1 MGSLGK
7 PLLIGVGTLSI
18 GLGVLGMFLPLL
30 PTTVF
35 LLLAAWCFS
44 RSSPRFHAW
53 LVNNR
58 FLGSYISAYHEGRGM
73 SLRDKWISLATL
85 WVGIGVT
92 AVFFVDVLWVRCLL
106 IAIAV
111 GVTIHIVRLPTYRAE
126 NVIEPSA

>member
-1 MGSLGK
+1 
-7 PLLIGVGTLSI
+7 
-18 GLGVLGMFLPLL
+18 
-30 PTTVF
+30 
-35 LLLAAWCFS
+35 
-44 RSSPRFHAW
+44 
-53 LVNNR
+53 
-58 FLGSYISAYHEGRGM
+58 M